1 MRDSFIFYRSF
12 NDALKKLPTKD
23 QLGLFRAIV
32 DYSLDGIEPKDLS
45 LVSECV
51 FTAIKPV
58 LLANTKRYENG
69 KKGGAPKGNSNN
81 PNGRKGK
88 EKGDETNQEPT
99 KNQPRINQEPTKNQP
114 NKDKDVDLNLDKD
127 LNNTSLSLSLS
138 KSERDDEFERFWEM
152 YGKKQ
157 DRKKCEAKFKKLSK
171 ADKAKIFETLQ
182 SYIDSTPD
190 EQYRKNPLTY
200 LNGECWNNEII
211 PRNETRQKSTTAFR
225 PTDDLSQFRDPTR
238 HYETVSDF

>member
-12 NDALKKLPTKD
+12 NDALKKLPAKD

-32 DYSLDGIEPKDLS
+32 DYSLDGIEPKNLS

-88 EKGDETNQEPT
+88 KKGNETNQELT
-99 KNQPRINQEPTKNQP
+99 KNQPRTNQELTKNQP

-138 KSERDDEFERFWEM
+138 ENERDDEFERFWEM

-157 DRKKCEAKFKKLSK
+157 DRKKCETKFKKLSK

-182 SYIDSTPD
+182 AYVDSTPD

-211 PRNETRQKSTTAFR
+211 QRNGKQNATAANRQSA
-225 PTDDLSQFRDPTR
+225 DHSWYRDPTR
-238 HYETVSDF
+238 HYETISDF